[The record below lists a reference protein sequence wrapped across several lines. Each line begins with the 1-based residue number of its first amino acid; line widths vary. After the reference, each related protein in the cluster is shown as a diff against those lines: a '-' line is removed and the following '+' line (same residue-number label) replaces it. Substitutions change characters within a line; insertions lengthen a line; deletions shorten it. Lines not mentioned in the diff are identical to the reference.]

1 MKNLRF
7 SLVILAITF
16 AFSSNLKAQIDEI
29 DFIKGGIADAEK
41 LFEGYLT
48 PFGNAFGA
56 DLNAG
61 WYNTAKP
68 HKLGGFDV
76 TITVNAAWAPS
87 EDKLF
92 DLAEL
97 MLDGVVI
104 GDSESPTIMGKQT
117 DERPR
122 ISYTESLG
130 ESGVTVAEYT
140 MPNGTGLNLVP
151 LPMAQVGIGL
161 PFGTEITGRFLPS
174 LNFGDYGNIGLWG
187 VGLKHSIFQHI
198 PVLKKLPVL
207 EGSLQGGY
215 TKMNSFANVEFTP
228 DDVAVD
234 LIQNDNLWLDQR
246 LIFEVEAW
254 TVNLVFSQTLP
265 VITFYQG
272 IGYSNSSTQ
281 IALEGNYPISRL
293 ETDTE
298 SPNFGEIV
306 VDEEDIYKDPF
317 NIEILNS
324 KDLRLNAGFR
334 LKLGV
339 ITFHFD
345 YTKAN
350 YSTITGGIGVSFR

>member
-1 MKNLRF
+1 MLKKKI
-7 SLVILAITF
+7 SLVFLSITLAFT
-16 AFSSNLKAQIDEI
+16 ASLKAQIDEI
-29 DFIKGGIADAEK
+29 DFIKGGIEDAEK

-76 TITVNAAWAPS
+76 TITVNAVWAPS

-92 DLAEL
+92 DLAKL
-97 MLDGVVI
+97 MLDGTVI
-104 GDSESPTIMGKQT
+104 GDPESPTIMGKQT

-122 ISYTESLG
+122 ISYSESVG
-130 ESGVTVAEYT
+130 GKGVTVAEYT

-161 PFGTEITGRFLPS
+161 PFGTEINGRFLPS
-174 LNFGDYGNIGLWG
+174 LSFGDYGNIGLWG

-228 DDVAVD
+228 DDIAVD

-272 IGYSNSSTQ
+272 IGYSNSTTQ

-293 ETDTE
+293 ETDTD
-298 SPNFGEIV
+298 SPYFGEIV
-306 VDEEDIYKDPF
+306 VDEQDVYEDPF
-317 NIEILNS
+317 DIEILNS

-334 LKLGV
+334 IKLGV
-339 ITFHFD
+339 ITLHFD
-345 YTKAN
+345 YTRAN
-350 YSTITGGIGVSFR
+350 YSSVTGGIGVSFR

>member
-1 MKNLRF
+1 MKKLKI
-7 SLVILAITF
+7 SLPVLCLGLVLA
-16 AFSSNLKAQIDEI
+16 APAKAQIDEI
-29 DFIKGGIADAEK
+29 DFIKGGIEDAEQ
-41 LFEGYLT
+41 LFQGYMT

-92 DLAEL
+92 DLADL
-97 MLDGVVI
+97 MLDGMVI
-104 GDSESPTIMGKQT
+104 GDTESPTIMGKQT
-117 DERPR
+117 DNRPR
-122 ISYTESLG
+122 MSYTQNEI
-130 ESGVTVAEYT
+130 TVAEYT
-140 MPNGTGLNLVP
+140 MPNGSGLNLVP
-151 LPMAQVGIGL
+151 LPMAQVGVGL
-161 PFGTEITGRFLPS
+161 PFGTEINGRFLPS

-207 EGSLQGGY
+207 EGSVQGGY
-215 TKMNSFANVEFTP
+215 TKMNSFANIEFLP
-228 DDVAVD
+228 DDNATVID
-234 LIQNDNLWLDQR
+234 LNPTLWLDQK

-293 ETDTE
+293 ETDPG
-298 SPNFGEIV
+298 SDYFGEV
-306 VDEEDIYKDPF
+306 VVGEEDVYTDPLD
-317 NIEILNS
+317 IEILNS

-334 LKLGV
+334 IKLGV
-339 ITFHFD
+339 LTIHFD
-345 YTKAN
+345 YTRAN
-350 YSTITGGIGVSFR
+350 YSTVTGGLGISFR